1 MKAKAPAAEFL
12 AANEASMD
20 AIHALAAEG
29 LEHADALPRSTSR
42 QSVPPPPTVPATRR
56 PCSAPMT

>member
-29 LEHADALPRSTSR
+29 LEHAGRVAALPKVAKGKRAR
-42 QSVPPPPTVPATRR
+42 KH
-56 PCSAPMT
+56 